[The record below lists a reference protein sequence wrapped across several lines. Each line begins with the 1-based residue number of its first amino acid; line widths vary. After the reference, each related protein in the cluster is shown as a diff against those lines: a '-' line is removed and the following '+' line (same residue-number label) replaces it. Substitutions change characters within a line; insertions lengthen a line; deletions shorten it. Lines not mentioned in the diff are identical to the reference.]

1 MRLALQKITAYIAA
15 FVLLAA
21 NTPAHAQSASGAN
34 EADLKEV
41 YAYSLSM
48 DKITKIV
55 NITNALKDWTSN
67 NPQVSQSMDS
77 ENSIQA
83 GTFSDRAK
91 AMEAKF
97 PQAAEVIR
105 KNGMPVREYMV
116 AFTVVIAASMLVKA
130 KKSGQIQDYS
140 KAAGFVSEAN
150 LNFVEQ
156 HWDAVEKL
164 TMDVPLPEAK

>member
-1 MRLALQKITAYIAA
+1 MRLVSQKITAYIAVFA
-15 FVLLAA
+15 MLIV
-21 NTPAHAQSASGAN
+21 NVPVRAQSPSGAN

-41 YAYSLSM
+41 YAYSLST

-67 NPQVSQSMDS
+67 NPQVSQNMDN

-116 AFTVVIAASMLVKA
+116 AFTVVIAASMLVSA
-130 KKSGQIQDYS
+130 KKSGQIKDYS

-156 HWDAVEKL
+156 HWDAVQKL